1 MEIRVSHLPE
11 QSKTRLLTA
20 LKKPP
25 DGTFVVSESK
35 LKWAWIGL
43 LACGL
48 GIWAVMSAADG
59 YKWPPDDRWGYLIPF
74 IVAIVIGFSSL
85 TYLFSWY
92 RSDFKVQFLVNPLY
106 FLRFR
111 FNYIDAIPFTGEKVW
126 RIEHL
131 RDTKG
136 AYTGTKYYFRA
147 ENGQEI
153 RVKTT
158 SIRTANDLIEALN
171 QFPEYVSS
179 LVQRQDR
186 QTLYFYDL
194 LYEWRAQNQQYPQ
207 NQRSTPRGI
216 AFVIQKLVPSLLAAL
231 IGTAVFFLAVL
242 AYNDYRDDEIRW
254 GTAKSS
260 QTASGYRLYAAS
272 RPDGRHLYEAHEE
285 IGRLYE
291 RAAAR
296 YRTSSGDSS
305 ASGVEVVIK
314 MLEYAKS
321 TGNYKVFVF
330 FVCDDQIPTDVEAR
344 LRRATGLSKIVPI
357 LPSFTP
363 SMNQAREARILQKI
377 AESFGKVIPGDILQ
391 FSVGRGA
398 PQEIKFTVQYAIRA
412 TGEVYYPV
420 SQEKLEAAGRDWY
433 TGIGFDW
440 GFFVAVP
447 DGESSRFQF
456 SLQSEPAQLFHV
468 GYSKSASESSDLVP
482 TAVYSAMAD
491 SAFDDFGGKLLT
503 QLAVK

>member
-1 MEIRVSHLPE
+1 
-11 QSKTRLLTA
+11 LLTA

-35 LKWAWIGL
+35 LKWAWTGL
-43 LACGL
+43 IACAL
-48 GIWAVMSAADG
+48 GIWAVMAAADS
-59 YKWPPDDRWGYLIPF
+59 YKWPSDDRWQYLILF
-74 IVAIVIGFSSL
+74 IIAIVIGWSSL
-85 TYLFSWY
+85 TYLLSWY
-92 RSDFKVQFLVNPLY
+92 RSEFKAQFLINPLY

-111 FNYIDAIPFTGEKVW
+111 FNYIDAVPFAGEKVW
-126 RIEHL
+126 RIEHQ

-136 AYTGTKYYFRA
+136 AYTGTNLYFRA

-171 QFPEYVSS
+171 QFPEYVSN

-186 QTLYFYDL
+186 QTLYFFDL
-194 LYEWRAQNQQYPQ
+194 LYEWRTRNRQHPQ
-207 NQRSTPRGI
+207 NQRSKPRGI
-216 AFVIQKLVPSLLAAL
+216 AFVIQKLGPALLAAL
-231 IGTAVFFLAVL
+231 IGIGIFFLAVL

-260 QTASGYRLYAAS
+260 QTARGYRLYVAS

-285 IGRLYE
+285 IGKLYE

-296 YRTSSGDSS
+296 YRTSSGYSS

-321 TGNYKVFVF
+321 TGNYKVSVF
-330 FVCDDQIPTDVEAR
+330 FICDDQIPTDVEAR

-391 FSVGRGA
+391 FSLGQGTL
-398 PQEIKFTVQYAIRA
+398 QEVKFTVQYAIRA
-412 TGEVYYPV
+412 TGDVYYPV
-420 SQEKLEAAGRDWY
+420 SQEKLSAVGRDWY

-440 GFFVAVP
+440 SFFVAVP
-447 DGESSRFQF
+447 DEESSRFQF
-456 SLQSEPAQLFHV
+456 SLQSEPAQLFSV
-468 GYSKSASESSDLVP
+468 GYTKSTSESSDLIP
-482 TAVYSAMAD
+482 AAVYSAMAD